1 VEGSDG
7 APYGTTTQ
15 GTFTPGR
22 FGGTVFRVTTNAW
35 FLGLCSFAEPEGHW
49 PDMAL
54 TLGSDGAFYL
64 TTFPQRLLQ

>member
-1 VEGSDG
+1 MEGIDG

-22 FGGTVFRVTTNAW
+22 FGGTVFRVTTNGW
-35 FLGLCSFAEPEGHW
+35 FSGLYSFAEPDGRW
-49 PDMAL
+49 SDMAL

-64 TTFPQRLLQ
+64 TTFPQGLLQ